1 MSPPL
6 FSYAIFHPRRRSL
19 LRGNLLVLGSLL
31 AAVRLSDFPHGRATM
46 LLAIPAALAFLGTFE
61 TVRCMQPRWNFY
73 HGGVLL
79 CVYMDLLAIS
89 LILFLLFSPYFL

>member
-1 MSPPL
+1 L
-6 FSYAIFHPRRRSL
+6 NPRRRSL
-19 LRGNLLVLGSLL
+19 WRGNLLVLGSLL
-31 AAVRLSDFPHGRATM
+31 AAVRLSDFPHSRAT
-46 LLAIPAALAFLGTFE
+46 LLLTIPAVLTFLGTFE

>member
-1 MSPPL
+1 LSPPL

>member
-1 MSPPL
+1 MSRPL
-6 FSYAIFHPRRRSL
+6 STYAVLNPRRRSL
-19 LRGNLLVLGSLL
+19 WRGNLLVLGSLL
-31 AAVRLSDFPHGRATM
+31 AAVRLSDFPRSRATL
-46 LLAIPAALAFLGTFE
+46 LLAIPAALALLGTFE

-79 CVYMDLLAIS
+79 CIYMDLLAIS

>member
-6 FSYAIFHPRRRSL
+6 SSYALFNPRRRSL

-31 AAVRLSDFPHGRATM
+31 AAIRLSDFPHSRATL
-46 LLAIPAALAFLGTFE
+46 LLAITAALAFLGTFE